1 LKTEIGEHVK
11 PRSQYADEAVQLA
24 IAGKWDEAAK
34 LNRVIIESFGADEET
49 QNRLGKALSE
59 LGKLKDAKAAYEAAL
74 KLNPMNSIAK
84 KNAARINTLLHQK
97 EGLKVGG
104 TRVDLNLFVEE
115 MGKTIIT
122 ALEGASGDICSKV
135 AAGDVAEL
143 RIEGD
148 GIMAETARGLKLG
161 QLEAKL
167 ARRLIKF
174 MRGGNRYQGGV
185 TSCDG
190 NSVKLI
196 VRETYQ
202 DPKFVGKPSFPMR
215 RKREV
220 EFRPYT
226 KESLLSRGSGV
237 EVFTEDEEEEAL
249 VETPAADDLEE
260 GMHAVEDEVLVDL
273 VGDHPGVMLARQ
285 GADQVQ
291 LGPAEHLAGGVVRGV
306 QQDQPGLRGEC
317 RPQRRL
323 VDREVRKAQHGCTPR
338 GSGQG
343 DRGGIRV
350 VVRLEH
356 HDLIT
361 RLAQAQDHGSDRF
374 GCPGSDQDLV
384 GGVDGEPVEPSL
396 VLGNR
401 GQQLGDTGSRRIL
414 VAPGADRV
422 DGGL

>member
-1 LKTEIGEHVK
+1 LKSETGEHVK

-34 LNRVIIESFGADEET
+34 LNRFIVESFGADEET

-84 KNAARINTLLHQK
+84 KNAARLNTLLHQK

-122 ALEGASGDICSKV
+122 ALEGSSPDICSKV

-143 RIEGD
+143 RIDDD
-148 GIMAETARGLKLG
+148 GIVAETSRGVRLG
-161 QLEAKL
+161 QVEAKL

-185 TSCDG
+185 TACDG
-190 NSVKLI
+190 STVKLI

-202 DPKFVGKPSFPMR
+202 DPKFAGKPSFPMR

-226 KESLLSRGSGV
+226 KESLLGRGAGV
-237 EVFTEDEEEEAL
+237 EVFTDDDEEETL
-249 VETPAADDLEE
+249 VEAPASDDLEE
-260 GMHAVEDEVLVDL
+260 GMHAVEDETETVDFSEDADAD
-273 VGDHPGVMLARQ
+273 GD
-285 GADQVQ
+285 D
-291 LGPAEHLAGGVVRGV
+291 E
-306 QQDQPGLRGEC
+306 DE
-317 RPQRRL
+317 
-323 VDREVRKAQHGCTPR
+323 DE
-338 GSGQG
+338 S
-343 DRGGIRV
+343 
-350 VVRLEH
+350 
-356 HDLIT
+356 
-361 RLAQAQDHGSDRF
+361 
-374 GCPGSDQDLV
+374 
-384 GGVDGEPVEPSL
+384 
-396 VLGNR
+396 
-401 GQQLGDTGSRRIL
+401 
-414 VAPGADRV
+414 
-422 DGGL
+422 

>member
-1 LKTEIGEHVK
+1 MHHAAPAQVIRSVALKTETGEHVK
-11 PRSQYADEAVQLA
+11 PRSQYADESVQLA

-34 LNRVIIESFGADEET
+34 LNRFIIESFGADEET

-143 RIEGD
+143 RIDGD
-148 GIMAETARGLKLG
+148 GIVAETSRGLKLG

-185 TSCDG
+185 TSCDA
-190 NSVKLI
+190 NTVKLI

-202 DPKFVGKPSFPMR
+202 DPKFVGKPSFAMR

-237 EVFTEDEEEEAL
+237 EVFTEDDEEEAL

-260 GMHAVEDEVLVDL
+260 GMHAVEDEAETVDFSQ
-273 VGDHPGVMLARQ
+273 DAE
-285 GADQVQ
+285 ADDD
-291 LGPAEHLAGGVVRGV
+291 E
-306 QQDQPGLRGEC
+306 DE
-317 RPQRRL
+317 
-323 VDREVRKAQHGCTPR
+323 DE
-338 GSGQG
+338 
-343 DRGGIRV
+343 
-350 VVRLEH
+350 
-356 HDLIT
+356 
-361 RLAQAQDHGSDRF
+361 
-374 GCPGSDQDLV
+374 
-384 GGVDGEPVEPSL
+384 
-396 VLGNR
+396 N
-401 GQQLGDTGSRRIL
+401 
-414 VAPGADRV
+414 
-422 DGGL
+422 